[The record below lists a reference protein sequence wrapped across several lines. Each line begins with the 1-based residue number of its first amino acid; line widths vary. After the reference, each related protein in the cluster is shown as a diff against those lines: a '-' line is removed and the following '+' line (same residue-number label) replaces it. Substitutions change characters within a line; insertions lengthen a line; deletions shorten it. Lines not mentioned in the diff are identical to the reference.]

1 MKKLDENKGA
11 CEKVNTS
18 SAVAHK
24 SDSKPQLKDRTAQQ
38 QGVEGAGKTQSSK
51 SCPQQKDVDAKALNQ
66 HNGLPF
72 VHQDPADKQKAPA
85 KAQNVDRAPQL
96 AECQRQLVPQKGKN
110 ESKGPAAS
118 AASREAVPSTSR
130 AVSDM
135 GCEVTHT
142 R

>member
-18 SAVAHK
+18 SAVGHK

-38 QGVEGAGKTQSSK
+38 QGGEGAGKTQSTK
-51 SCPQQKDVDAKALNQ
+51 SCPQQKDIDVKALNQ
-66 HNGLPF
+66 HNGLLF
-72 VHQDPADKQKAPA
+72 VHQDHRENQNAPA
-85 KAQNVDRAPQL
+85 KAQNVDRAPGPD
-96 AECQRQLVPQKGKN
+96 ECHRQLVHQKAGKN
-110 ESKGPAAS
+110 ENKPA

-130 AVSDM
+130 AISDT

>member
-11 CEKVNTS
+11 GEKVNTS

-24 SDSKPQLKDRTAQQ
+24 ADSKPQLKERTAQQ
-38 QGVEGAGKTQSSK
+38 QGVEGADKTQSSQ
-51 SCPQQKDVDAKALNQ
+51 SCPQQKDVGVKALNP

-72 VHQDPADKQKAPA
+72 VHQDHAGNQNAPA
-85 KAQNVDRAPQL
+85 KAQNVDRAPRL
-96 AECQRQLVPQKGKN
+96 DECHRQLVHQKPGKN
-110 ESKGPAAS
+110 ENKPP

-130 AVSDM
+130 AVSDT

>member
-1 MKKLDENKGA
+1 MKKLDDNKGA

-51 SCPQQKDVDAKALNQ
+51 SCAQQKDIDAKALNQ
-66 HNGLPF
+66 HNGLPI
-72 VHQDPADKQKAPA
+72 VHQDHADNQKAPA
-85 KAQNVDRAPQL
+85 KTQNVDRAPHPN
-96 AECQRQLVPQKGKN
+96 ECPRQLVPQKAGKN
-110 ESKGPAAS
+110 ETKAPAP
-118 AASREAVPSTSR
+118 REAVPSTSR
-130 AVSDM
+130 ALSDT